1 MLEVFIPSSPE
12 FHKYETPL
20 RILYE
25 NVKDKIGD
33 DNSFE
38 FIRDN
43 TFFYMFVFNGNL
55 VGGIYYYEKNGKL
68 FLNGFANRK
77 MFRINVECLKLSAT
91 WFSSNIYA
99 ESMNKASAI
108 CLLRAG
114 FKRLDGNLFMLKK

>member
-12 FHKYETPL
+12 FHIYETPL